1 MSRQCPHTRAPN
13 EPFEEYWL
21 SPRVL
26 SVLIIATAGSV
37 ALVAWFA
44 EPIWRVLAIAV
55 AAALVWRLG
64 ACHGQ
69 AVAEPGAVSAPGDLH
84 RDEIGALMN
93 GLAGESRT
101 QCENS
106 IADLDRVKALLQ
118 QAIDQ
123 LIASFG
129 TMNSHIQAQRDL
141 ALSIVSGMAGQGE
154 MEGDSGFSHF
164 VLDTSKTLEA
174 FVDNTVS
181 TSKIAMGLVET
192 MDVISTEVNAI
203 LSILGEIEAIAK
215 QTNLLA
221 LNAAIEAARAGE
233 AGRGFAV
240 VADEVR
246 ALSQR
251 TNQFSNE
258 IRSHMDGVH
267 SSLAKAHES
276 IYAVASMDMNYALT
290 SKKQVQDTMT
300 KIERINGEMA
310 SAARSIDEYA
320 GQVSQEV
327 NVAVT
332 ALQFQDM
339 TSQLVSHAQ
348 GGIRALL
355 MAADEAA
362 AAFAGAENVAKG
374 LAHAKERMHAL
385 AEVDRMHLNPVKQE
399 SMNSGEIELF

>member
-1 MSRQCPHTRAPN
+1 M
-13 EPFEEYWL
+13 

-26 SVLIIATAGSV
+26 DVLAIATAVSV

-44 EPIWRVLAIAV
+44 DPIWRVLAIA
-55 AAALVWRLG
+55 AGGLLAWRMASRRG
-64 ACHGQ
+64 S
-69 AVAEPGAVSAPGDLH
+69 AVAERQAPSSPGELH
-84 RDEIGALMN
+84 RAEIGALMN
-93 GLAGESRT
+93 GLASESRA
-101 QCENS
+101 QCDNC
-106 IADLDRVKALLQ
+106 IADLERVKVLLQ

-141 ALSIVSGMAGQGE
+141 ALSIVAGMAGRDRP
-154 MEGDSGFSHF
+154 EGDGGFSRF
-164 VLDTSKTLEA
+164 VLDTSKTLDA
-174 FVDNTVS
+174 FVDNTIS
-181 TSKIAMGLVET
+181 TSKVAMGLVET
-192 MDVISTEVNAI
+192 MDAISTEVNAI
-203 LSILGEIEAIAK
+203 LSILGEIEAISK

-251 TNQFSNE
+251 TDQFSKQ

-267 SSLAKAHES
+267 GSLAQAHES

-290 SKKQVQDTMT
+290 SKKQVQDTMSR
-300 KIERINGEMA
+300 IERINDEMA
-310 SAARSIDEYA
+310 AAARAIDEHA
-320 GQVSQEV
+320 GQVGQEV
-327 NVAVT
+327 NQAVT

-348 GGIRALL
+348 AGIHALRVV
-355 MAADEAA
+355 AEESA
-362 AAFAGAENVAKG
+362 AAFTGAEDVAKG
-374 LAHAKERMHAL
+374 LAQAKARMHAL

-399 SMNSGEIELF
+399 SMNSGDVELF